1 MAGVFKYLDRL
12 ECFQSN
18 AVNGRPDIVQS
29 ICTCWLVPFDMVFPY
44 VASNS
49 VFYLACFSILL
60 YHWRRNSSWASR
72 VNERLGTPTQTWRMI
87 SRHIVILNLY
97 YNPRIAGRFQFT
109 TSVFAILVDDCLL
122 YYAVTKIMEE
132 IFGEQRD
139 SGDGV
144 DSGTESVGVKKF
156 DPFDNEMRTP
166 VRASDARSAM
176 ADSTYQ
182 DLTRDFSKVLGLF
195 IMQAGLFTLYVKHMN
210 APDAPSKDRNQ
221 VNFFYWCLG
230 VLIQLFSANSQ
241 LGRSY
246 NQEWWSALAKIDFEG
261 RMSSGW
267 DQLRQMFHWK
277 PHARELGRRKH
288 RVLCVR
294 VPYSVDWTTRRGM
307 DWFVN
312 SVIRETLKF
321 TTPILVNSEE
331 PLDFVKDC
339 MAIFFLT
346 QLDDLTEEFSLSIF
360 ELRALVKY
368 SILHRSK
375 CRELWGMTL
384 HSIVR
389 PEVVEGES
397 FRHKCLALIR
407 WALQN
412 FVGLED
418 EEGGLQENFIRQ
430 VELTE
435 DEKKAVEAG
444 LRSDKK
450 VAWRRVKK
458 EEFHRTQVRNLLDSV
473 LG

>member
-12 ECFQSN
+12 ECFHSN

-29 ICTCWLVPFDMVFPY
+29 ICTCWLVPFDKVFPY
-44 VASNS
+44 VASNP
-49 VFYLACFSILL
+49 VFYLACFWILL
-60 YHWRRNSSWASR
+60 YHLCRNPSWSWASW
-72 VNERLGTPTQTWRMI
+72 VTERLGTPTETWRMI

-122 YYAVTKIMEE
+122 YFAVPKIMEW
-132 IFGEQRD
+132 IFGEQQTD
-139 SGDGV
+139 SGHGL
-144 DSGTESVGVKKF
+144 DSGTESVGAKQF
-156 DPFDNEMRTP
+156 DPFDNEIPTP
-166 VRASDARSAM
+166 VSDTRSPM

-221 VNFFYWCLG
+221 ANFFYWCLG
-230 VLIQLFSANSQ
+230 VLIQLFSSNVQ

-246 NQEWWSALAKIDFEG
+246 NPEWWKALAEIDSEDRTSSG
-261 RMSSGW
+261 SGW
-267 DQLRQMFHWK
+267 DQLRQMFPWK

-312 SVIRETLKF
+312 AVIRETLKF

-360 ELRALVKY
+360 ELRALVK
-368 SILHRSK
+368 IFLHRSK
-375 CRELWGMTL
+375 CRELCGMTL
-384 HSIVR
+384 YSFFGS
-389 PEVVEGES
+389 EGDLAES
-397 FRHKCLALIR
+397 FIR
-407 WALQN
+407 L
-412 FVGLED
+412 GLGD
-418 EEGGLQENFIRQ
+418 EEGGLQQNLIRQ

-435 DEKKAVEAG
+435 DERKAVEAW
-444 LRSDKK
+444 RRDKK
-450 VAWRRVKK
+450 VAWRRVNRRDH
-458 EEFHRTQVRNLLDSV
+458 EFHKTQVRNLIKEVLD
-473 LG
+473 

>member
-29 ICTCWLVPFDMVFPY
+29 ICTCWLVPFDKVFPY
-44 VASNS
+44 VAWNP
-49 VFYLACFSILL
+49 VFYLACFWILL
-60 YHWRRNSSWASR
+60 YHWRRNSSWAS
-72 VNERLGTPTQTWRMI
+72 QTLRMI
-87 SRHIVILNLY
+87 ARHIVILNLY

-109 TSVFAILVDDCLL
+109 TSVLAILVDDCLL
-122 YYAVTKIMEE
+122 YYAVTKIMEW
-132 IFGEQRD
+132 IFGEEQRD
-139 SGDGV
+139 SGHGL
-144 DSGTESVGVKKF
+144 DSAGAKKF

-166 VRASDARSAM
+166 VRPSDARSAM

-221 VNFFYWCLG
+221 VNFFYWCLS

-246 NQEWWSALAKIDFEG
+246 NPEWWSALALAGVDFEDH
-261 RMSSGW
+261 MSSGW
-267 DQLRQMFHWK
+267 DQLRQMCHWK

-312 SVIRETLKF
+312 AVIRETLKF
-321 TTPILVNSEE
+321 TVPILVNSEE

-346 QLDDLTEEFSLSIF
+346 QLDDLTEGFSLSIF

-368 SILHRSK
+368 SIWHRNK
-375 CRELWGMTL
+375 CRELYGMTL
-384 HSIVR
+384 LTIVR
-389 PEVVEGES
+389 PEVEGES
-397 FRHKCLALIR
+397 FIRHECRAFSR
-407 WALQN
+407 WALQH

-418 EEGGLQENFIRQ
+418 EEGGLQQNFIRQ
-430 VELTE
+430 VELTD
-435 DEKKAVEAG
+435 DERKAVEEG

-450 VAWRRVKK
+450 VAWRRVK
-458 EEFHRTQVRNLLDSV
+458 EQEFHNTEFRNLLKEW
-473 LG
+473 

>member
-1 MAGVFKYLDRL
+1 
-12 ECFQSN
+12 
-18 AVNGRPDIVQS
+18 
-29 ICTCWLVPFDMVFPY
+29 
-44 VASNS
+44 
-49 VFYLACFSILL
+49 
-60 YHWRRNSSWASR
+60 
-72 VNERLGTPTQTWRMI
+72 
-87 SRHIVILNLY
+87 
-97 YNPRIAGRFQFT
+97 
-109 TSVFAILVDDCLL
+109 
-122 YYAVTKIMEE
+122 MEW
-132 IFGEQRD
+132 IFGEQQRD
-139 SGDGV
+139 SG
-144 DSGTESVGVKKF
+144 SGTESVGAKKF

-166 VRASDARSAM
+166 TPVSDTRSPM

-210 APDAPSKDRNQ
+210 APDAPSKDRTSS
-221 VNFFYWCLG
+221 G
-230 VLIQLFSANSQ
+230 
-241 LGRSY
+241 
-246 NQEWWSALAKIDFEG
+246 
-261 RMSSGW
+261 SGW
-267 DQLRQMFHWK
+267 DQLRQMFPWK
-277 PHARELGRRKH
+277 PHATELGRRKH

-312 SVIRETLKF
+312 AVIRETLKF

-384 HSIVR
+384 HSIVG
-389 PEVVEGES
+389 PEDVEGES
-397 FRHKCLALIR
+397 FIRHECRALIR
-407 WALQN
+407 WALQH

-418 EEGGLQENFIRQ
+418 EERGLQQNFIRQ
-430 VELTE
+430 VELTD
-435 DEKKAVEAG
+435 DERNAVEAG

-450 VAWRRVKK
+450 VAWRRLKE
-458 EEFHRTQVRNLLDSV
+458 EEFHKTVVRNLLDSV

>member
-1 MAGVFKYLDRL
+1 MCEGCGASSYWLD
-12 ECFQSN
+12 
-18 AVNGRPDIVQS
+18 
-29 ICTCWLVPFDMVFPY
+29 
-44 VASNS
+44 
-49 VFYLACFSILL
+49 
-60 YHWRRNSSWASR
+60 SSGS
-72 VNERLGTPTQTWRMI
+72 
-87 SRHIVILNLY
+87 H
-97 YNPRIAGRFQFT
+97 
-109 TSVFAILVDDCLL
+109 
-122 YYAVTKIMEE
+122 K
-132 IFGEQRD
+132 
-139 SGDGV
+139 
-144 DSGTESVGVKKF
+144 
-156 DPFDNEMRTP
+156 
-166 VRASDARSAM
+166 

-230 VLIQLFSANSQ
+230 VLIQLFSSNAQ

-246 NQEWWSALAKIDFEG
+246 NPEWWSALAEIDSEDH
-261 RMSSGW
+261 MSSGW
-267 DQLRQMFHWK
+267 DQLRQMFCLM

-312 SVIRETLKF
+312 AVIRETLKF

-331 PLDFVKDC
+331 PLNFVKDC

-368 SILHRSK
+368 SIWHRSK
-375 CRELWGMTL
+375 CRELCGMTL
-384 HSIVR
+384 HSIVG
-389 PEVVEGES
+389 PEGDLAES
-397 FRHKCLALIR
+397 FIRHECRALIR
-407 WALQN
+407 WALQH

-418 EEGGLQENFIRQ
+418 EEGGLQQNFIRQ
-430 VELTE
+430 VELTD
-435 DEKKAVEAG
+435 DERKAVKAG
-444 LRSDKK
+444 LGSDKK
-450 VAWRRVKK
+450 VAWRRVKE
-458 EEFHRTQVRNLLDSV
+458 EEFHKTVVRNLLDSV

>member
-1 MAGVFKYLDRL
+1 MG
-12 ECFQSN
+12 N

-29 ICTCWLVPFDMVFPY
+29 ICTCWLVPFDMVFPF
-44 VASNS
+44 VASNP
-49 VFYLACFSILL
+49 VFYLACFWILL
-60 YHWRRNSSWASR
+60 YHLCRNPSWSWASW
-72 VNERLGTPTQTWRMI
+72 VTERLGTPTETWRMI

-122 YYAVTKIMEE
+122 YYAVTKIMEW
-132 IFGEQRD
+132 IFGEQQRD
-139 SGDGV
+139 SG
-144 DSGTESVGVKKF
+144 SGTESVGAKKF

-221 VNFFYWCLG
+221 ANFFYWCLG
-230 VLIQLFSANSQ
+230 VLIQLFSSNAQ

-246 NQEWWSALAKIDFEG
+246 NPEWWSALAEIDSEDHT
-261 RMSSGW
+261 SSGW

-288 RVLCVR
+288 RVLCLR

-312 SVIRETLKF
+312 AVIRETLKF

-375 CRELWGMTL
+375 CRERWVMTL
-384 HSIVR
+384 HSIVG

-397 FRHKCLALIR
+397 FIRHKCRALIR
-407 WALQN
+407 WALQH
-412 FVGLED
+412 FVWLED
-418 EEGGLQENFIRQ
+418 EEGGLRQNFIRQ
-430 VELTE
+430 VELTD
-435 DEKKAVEAG
+435 DERKAVEEG
-444 LRSDKK
+444 L
-450 VAWRRVKK
+450 
-458 EEFHRTQVRNLLDSV
+458 
-473 LG
+473 